1 MHTDAVAGSVVWS
14 ALAGVLPLIAF
25 FVLLMGFK
33 LKAHW
38 SALGAVAVGVL
49 IAIALFGMPAPL
61 VGLSLA
67 QGIAF
72 GLFPIVYI
80 IIMAVW
86 MYDLTVTTGRFE
98 DLRQVFSAVGRGD
111 MRVQALLIGF
121 AFGGL
126 LEALAGFGAPVAIVA
141 AMLLAIGMKPL
152 TAIAVTLLANAAP
165 VAFGAMAIP
174 VTTAAGLAG
183 LDPASVAAMTGR
195 QVSVVAFVVPFI
207 LCFVVDGMR
216 GLRQVWPF
224 ALVLGLSFGGGQFL
238 ASNYFAYELTDVVAC
253 LLSLGLGLAFLRIWK
268 PTTPP
273 EHASQAA
280 AARLTGQRIGL
291 ALFPYLLIVVVFAVT
306 KLWRIGVDIPA
317 ALAATDIKIHW
328 PGLYGKLLTESGEPS
343 TSPIFTFNWLST
355 PGTIL
360 FICGLITV
368 ATYTAFDGGGRFR
381 LGFGRGFATLAEGV
395 ARMRWSYVTIA
406 VVMGLAYVM
415 NFSGQTAAIGALL
428 AATGAA
434 FPAISPVL
442 GWLGTAVTASATSSN
457 ALFAQMQATT
467 AGQVGVDPSLLV
479 GANTTGA
486 TIGKM
491 VSPQTAAIASG
502 ATNTEGTEGKIL
514 GMMLRYS
521 VGLVV
526 GVGLLVFL
534 QSTPVLG
541 WMVPVG

>member
-253 LLSLGLGLAFLRIWK
+253 LLSLGLGLAFLRVWE